1 MLLALLGPAGLQFLQ
16 TQMLSNT
23 FLQEEMFS
31 WEKVSYMA
39 SHKPSAAHS
48 YLLALTFVIDSKKKV
63 PQLFF
68 CHLERNHD
76 PFKMPQQS
84 VKNLSPGKC
93 SVFQDLSGAG
103 CSRRGSRGA
112 QGTCCSVHINL
123 CCSGPSP
130 SKLLL
135 GRCPPGRPYIGSGR
149 LMGGGMCVCVCVI
162 CSVRGDSNSF

>member
-1 MLLALLGPAGLQFLQ
+1 MMLLALQRPAGLQFQQ
-16 TQMLSNT
+16 TQMLSNA
-23 FLQEEMFS
+23 FHQEELFS
-31 WEKVSYMA
+31 WEKVPDMA

-48 YLLALTFVIDSKKKV
+48 CLLALTFTIDSKKKKV

-76 PFKMPQQS
+76 PFKKPQQS
-84 VKNLSPGKC
+84 VRNLSPGKC

-149 LMGGGMCVCVCVI
+149 LMRVGVCVCYLF
-162 CSVRGDSNSF
+162 SEERQ